1 MLARKHL
8 NNITSAGADA
18 SVYSVD
24 IARLK
29 ELRSVLR
36 QTAQS
41 RLKIKAGSS
50 LPRLRATVNF
60 GGGPLPRRGVT
71 TLL

>member
-1 MLARKHL
+1 VLARKHL

-36 QTAQS
+36 QAAQS
-41 RLKIKAGSS
+41 RLRS
-50 LPRLRATVNF
+50 RLAVRFHACV
-60 GGGPLPRRGVT
+60 LR
-71 TLL
+71 